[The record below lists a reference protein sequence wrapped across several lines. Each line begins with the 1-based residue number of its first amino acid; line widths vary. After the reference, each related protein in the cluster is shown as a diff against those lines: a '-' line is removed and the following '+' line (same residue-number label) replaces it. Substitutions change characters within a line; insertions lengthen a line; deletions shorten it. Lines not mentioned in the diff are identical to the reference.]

1 MAKVAD
7 LGTLGSLSEEQAREK
22 LEALRWPQGAVCPK
36 CGTVGEAYKLTPKAG
51 SSTRKGLWKCR
62 ACRSQF
68 TVTVG
73 TIFEDSHIPLSKW
86 LMAIHLLC
94 ASKKGMSAHQ
104 LHRMLGVTYKSAWF
118 MAHRIRYAMTQ
129 PPLVDKL
136 RGIVEVDETFV
147 GGIPKNRHKDK
158 REPAPAKVPVVSL
171 VSRDGSVRSTRV
183 PNVTGATLKG
193 AVREYVDRS
202 AKIMTDGNL
211 SYVGLDKEFASH
223 ESVNHLR
230 DEYVR
235 GPVSTNTVESYFALL
250 KRGIIGT
257 YHHVSGHHLPAY
269 LAEFDQRWNTRK
281 LVDRERAVRAI
292 RGSQGKRLTYKPL
305 TQRGQL
311 G

>member
-1 MAKVAD
+1 MAKAAD
-7 LGTLGSLSEEQAREK
+7 LGTLGSLTEDQAREK

-36 CGTVGEAYKLTPKAG
+36 CGTVGEAYRLTPKPG

-86 LMAIHLLC
+86 LLAVHLLC

-136 RGIVEVDETFV
+136 RGIVEVDETFI
-147 GGIPKNRHKDK
+147 GGVPKNRHLGK
-158 REPAPAKVPVVSL
+158 REPAPAKTPVVAL
-171 VSRDGSVRSTRV
+171 VSRDGSVRSLRV
-183 PNVTGATLKG
+183 PNVSGPTLKA
-193 AVREYVDRS
+193 AVREYVERS
-202 AKIMTDGNL
+202 ARVMTDGNKA
-211 SYVGLDKEFASH
+211 YIGLDKEFAGH

-235 GPVSTNTVESYFALL
+235 GDVSTNAVEAYFALL

-257 YHHVSGHHLPAY
+257 YHHVSGQHLPRY

-292 RGSQGKRLTYKPL
+292 QGAQGKRLTYRPL
-305 TQRGQL
+305 VRSQEI
-311 G
+311 